1 MPQRHFW
8 ISLLVAVGLAGTVE
22 PARGQALIPHTLQL
36 DAEQLEEIGV
46 SLIQEA
52 DRWARFQQYE
62 QALPRAE
69 LGTELLPDNPQAW
82 GILGNIYINV
92 DRIEEGIDAL
102 ETARSLSPE
111 DPAVR
116 FALGLAHFQAQ
127 EYDRAIAELQAGL
140 DIEPDVPGALFDLG
154 NAYYMRGD
162 YDDAIDSYE
171 EAFDRN
177 GDFWPAINNAGL
189 VRYEMGQIDRALNLW
204 RQSADIAP
212 RQAEPKLAMAAA
224 LYARGDVEQGLSL
237 AEEALQLDLRYADLD
252 FLELNLWGDRLLM
265 AARQLLSTPRVQAI
279 VAQTEETAPFSI
291 KRAQ

>member
-69 LGTELLPDNPQAW
+69 LGTELLPDNAQAW
-82 GILGNIYINV
+82 GILGHIYVNV
-92 DRIEEGIDAL
+92 DRLEEGIEAL
-102 ETARSLSPE
+102 ETARSLAPE
-111 DPAVR
+111 DATVR

-127 EYDRAIAELQAGL
+127 EYDRAIDELNAGL
-140 DIEPDVPGALFDLG
+140 DLQPDVPGALFDLG

-162 YDDAIDSYE
+162 FGDAIERYE
-171 EAFDRN
+171 NAFEQN

-189 VRYEMGQIDRALNLW
+189 VRYEMGQVDRALDLW

-224 LYARGDVEQGLSL
+224 LYARGDVERGLAL
-237 AEEALQLDLRYADLD
+237 AEEALQLDVRYAELE
-252 FLELNLWGDRLLM
+252 FLELNLWGDRLID
-265 AARQLLSTPRVQAI
+265 AAQQLLSTPRVQAI
-279 VAQTEETAPFSI
+279 VARVEETAPPFSI
-291 KRAQ
+291 QP